1 MQDLFARAEN
11 LCVTTLVLLV
21 FTGLPTMVLLFAC
34 ALADPYRDRNS

>member
-1 MQDLFARAEN
+1 MQDLFARTDN

-21 FTGLPTMVLLFAC
+21 FTRLLTMVLLFAC